1 MAIKRILVP
10 VDFSQDSLNALNSA
24 RGLARQFDAELLLL
38 HVIAPIDLITVSDVF
53 EEQRR
58 AGDAAFTRIGAD
70 LRAAGQRF
78 RVMVKAG
85 VPSRVIVDTAKRTG
99 ADLIVMGTHGR
110 TGLAH
115 MLIGS
120 VAEKVVRTATCPV
133 LAVRRSVKK
142 KLPRRKAGEGT

>member
-1 MAIKRILVP
+1 MDMRLILVP
-10 VDFSQDSLNALNSA
+10 VDFSPDSLNALSSA
-24 RGLARQFDAELLLL
+24 RGLAKQFGAELLLL

-58 AGDAAFTRIGAD
+58 AGDAALTRIGAE
-70 LRAAGQRF
+70 LRTAGQRF

-85 VPSRVIVDTAKRTG
+85 VPSRLIVDTARRSG
-99 ADLIVMGTHGR
+99 ADLIVLGTHGR

-133 LAVRRSVKK
+133 LTVRRLVRKK
-142 KLPRRKAGEGT
+142 RAPGREAR